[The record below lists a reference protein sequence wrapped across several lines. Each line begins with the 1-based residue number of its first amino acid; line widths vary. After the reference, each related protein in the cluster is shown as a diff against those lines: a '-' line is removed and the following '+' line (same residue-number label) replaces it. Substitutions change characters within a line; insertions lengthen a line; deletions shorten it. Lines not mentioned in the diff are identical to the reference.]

1 MKVTPMELCREPMRL
16 EMGEGHYDLSSQRRI
31 GTDPLMAMTAQTYNS
46 QGKPMDSRRD
56 VG

>member
-31 GTDPLMAMTAQTYNS
+31 GTDPLMAVTAQTYNS